1 MSSARGSGPTG
12 MKLSVPQLLHGA
24 RRRHPQAAGEG
35 GDAEAIGKE
44 AGKRVEV
51 RLVERVD

>member
-44 AGKRVEV
+44 AGRRVEV